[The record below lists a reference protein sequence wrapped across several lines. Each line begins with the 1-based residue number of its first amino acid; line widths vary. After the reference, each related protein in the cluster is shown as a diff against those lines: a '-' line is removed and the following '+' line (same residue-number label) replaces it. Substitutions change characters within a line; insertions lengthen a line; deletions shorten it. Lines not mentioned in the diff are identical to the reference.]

1 MNLNIFKRIA
11 YLETQMLQLY
21 AGRSALSDRLADLE
35 KHMGWQNSLIE
46 RLINEHKT
54 ALIELKAALK
64 KVQSRPRKPSTEKA
78 KAYAR
83 AYYAK
88 KKAKKLAASVA
99 A

>member
-1 MNLNIFKRIA
+1 MNLNVFKRIA
-11 YLETQMLQLY
+11 NLE
-21 AGRSALSDRLADLE
+21 E
-35 KHMGWQNSLIE
+35 KMEWQSSLNE
-46 RLINEHKT
+46 RVTSELKAAVT
-54 ALIELKAALK
+54 ELKAALK

>member
-11 YLETQMLQLY
+11 DLETQMLQLH
-21 AGRSALSDRLADLE
+21 AGRSALSDKLADLE
-35 KHMGWQNSLIE
+35 KHMGWQSSLNE
-46 RLINEHKT
+46 RAT
-54 ALIELKAALK
+54 SELKAALK
-64 KVQSRPRKPSTEKA
+64 KVQSRPRKPSTEKD

>member
-11 YLETQMLQLY
+11 DLETQILLLH

-35 KHMGWQNSLIE
+35 KHMGWQSSLNE
-46 RLINEHKT
+46 RAT
-54 ALIELKAALK
+54 SELKAALK